1 MKTRKYCLHREATGF
16 GYGHIT
22 NNFQSINIKKRIAM
36 MNRKKTRFGAWKLLA
51 ALPVAAM
58 LMMVGCKPA
67 PTEGNTAEPTVEPPV
82 ELTDITTVDVDPA
95 FPEGIEAM
103 YKYLAEN
110 IHYPEAAK
118 AAGEEGRVYVRFVVE
133 ADGSI
138 TGTEV
143 VRGIGGEC
151 DTEALRV
158 IKAMPK
164 WTPGMKDGKAVRV
177 QYTVPINF
185 KLNEK

>member
-1 MKTRKYCLHREATGF
+1 MKERINCLHREATGI

-51 ALPVAAM
+51 VLPVAAM
-58 LMMVGCKPA
+58 LMMVGCKHAPA
-67 PTEGNTAEPTVEPPV
+67 TEPAAEPTT

-95 FPEGIEAM
+95 YPGGIEAM
-103 YKYLAEN
+103 YNYLAEN
-110 IHYPEAAK
+110 IKYPEAAK
-118 AAGEEGRVYVRFVVE
+118 AAGEEGRVFVRFVVE

-151 DTEALRV
+151 DAEALRV
-158 IKAMPK
+158 INAMPK
-164 WTPGMKDGKAVRV
+164 WTPGMKGGKPVRV